1 MSDARTVHA
10 RNEHGRVY
18 FTTLHSC
25 NKNTQSLH
33 AQSPTDRL
41 LPGWYLITDSC
52 SRRWASI
59 ENISI
64 SLIFCRVLKYL
75 RPCKNTVPIGVT
87 EAHEST
93 TEVRRRAFFYVFD
106 ARRRRKARSVAFF
119 PRARIFCRF
128 FR

>member
-33 AQSPTDRL
+33 AQSPTDRPTARF
-41 LPGWYLITDSC
+41 LPGYLITDSC

-64 SLIFCRVLKYL
+64 SLIFVVYYNL
-75 RPCKNTVPIGVT
+75 
-87 EAHEST
+87 
-93 TEVRRRAFFYVFD
+93 
-106 ARRRRKARSVAFF
+106 
-119 PRARIFCRF
+119 
-128 FR
+128 

>member
-41 LPGWYLITDSC
+41 VPYHRFVFATMGVDWEYLHFPHFLSC
-52 SRRWASI
+52 I
-59 ENISI
+59 K
-64 SLIFCRVLKYL
+64 IFK
-75 RPCKNTVPIGVT
+75 TM
-87 EAHEST
+87 
-93 TEVRRRAFFYVFD
+93 
-106 ARRRRKARSVAFF
+106 
-119 PRARIFCRF
+119 
-128 FR
+128 

>member
-33 AQSPTDRL
+33 NRRSL
-41 LPGWYLITDSC
+41 GYLITDSC

-64 SLIFCRVLKYL
+64 PS
-75 RPCKNTVPIGVT
+75 
-87 EAHEST
+87 
-93 TEVRRRAFFYVFD
+93 FFVVY
-106 ARRRRKARSVAFF
+106 
-119 PRARIFCRF
+119 
-128 FR
+128 

>member
-41 LPGWYLITDSC
+41 LPGMEPYHRFVFETM
-52 SRRWASI
+52 
-59 ENISI
+59 
-64 SLIFCRVLKYL
+64 
-75 RPCKNTVPIGVT
+75 GV
-87 EAHEST
+87 
-93 TEVRRRAFFYVFD
+93 D
-106 ARRRRKARSVAFF
+106 
-119 PRARIFCRF
+119 
-128 FR
+128 

>member
-41 LPGWYLITDSC
+41 VPFTDSC

-59 ENISI
+59 GNISI

-75 RPCKNTVPIGVT
+75 RPCKTQCPS
-87 EAHEST
+87 E
-93 TEVRRRAFFYVFD
+93 
-106 ARRRRKARSVAFF
+106 
-119 PRARIFCRF
+119 
-128 FR
+128 